1 MSKKDPDP
9 NSASDADPFSAAR
22 VAALSK
28 MPVELRV
35 VLGRTTLALEEIL
48 DFEQGKII
56 TLSKLVHEP
65 QLEIYIE
72 NRNVGHGGA
81 VSLGPEGKLG
91 VRILDW
97 SSAEAPT
104 DGAGETGPE
113 MQARSSSPPDMGPSN
128 HAALDTQSAPTDRT
142 NAEESFATPE
152 AAPAA
157 PPTSDVVDQVQS
169 PLEAMP
175 EPATRSPGDLAA
187 LSQAVASSGSDSA
200 QPQPQAARDAEVS
213 RAAAAP
219 TDGPGETGP
228 KRQARSSSPPGMGPS
243 NHAAL
248 ETQSAPTDRTNAEES
263 FATTEAA
270 PAAPAAP
277 PASEVVDQVQSPSEA
292 MPEPASRSP
301 SDLAGLSQAVASSG
315 PDSAQPHPQAD
326 RDAEVSH
333 AAAAPTDDP
342 DETGPERQARSLS
355 PPGMGPSNHAALE
368 TQSAPTDRTNAEES
382 FATTEAAPAAPP
394 ASDVVDQV
402 QSPLEAMPEPA
413 SRSPSD
419 LAGLSQAVASSG
431 PDSAQPHPQADRD
444 AEVSHAAAA
453 PTDDPDETGP
463 ERQARSSSP
472 PGMGPSNH
480 AALDTQSAPTDRAN
494 AEESFATTEAA
505 PAAPP
510 ASDVVDQVQSPSEAM
525 AESAT
530 RSRTDVASGSD
541 RAQPPPAAAPPIVAS
556 LAICANTAARIDTAD
571 PIGPTLRHL
580 SAFVPLLGLVLRGE
594 PASYTTMLGEPLD
607 VPDLKAWVETF
618 SSVWLNGVCVYLLR
632 AVERGSN
639 ATPEPAAVRALL
651 RDLQQ
656 SVLQPLAAEHGLEV
670 LLFLEPVALD
680 LERMKVLGTLPSG
693 GRMVVG
699 QRSCGL
705 IARRRLV
712 RPAGVLLG

>member
-402 QSPLEAMPEPA
+402 QSP
-413 SRSPSD
+413 
-419 LAGLSQAVASSG
+419 
-431 PDSAQPHPQADRD
+431 
-444 AEVSHAAAA
+444 
-453 PTDDPDETGP
+453 
-463 ERQARSSSP
+463 
-472 PGMGPSNH
+472 
-480 AALDTQSAPTDRAN
+480 
-494 AEESFATTEAA
+494 
-505 PAAPP
+505 
-510 ASDVVDQVQSPSEAM
+510 SEAM

>member
-152 AAPAA
+152 AALAA

-277 PASEVVDQVQSPSEA
+277 PASEVVDQVQSPS
-292 MPEPASRSP
+292 
-301 SDLAGLSQAVASSG
+301 
-315 PDSAQPHPQAD
+315 
-326 RDAEVSH
+326 
-333 AAAAPTDDP
+333 
-342 DETGPERQARSLS
+342 
-355 PPGMGPSNHAALE
+355 
-368 TQSAPTDRTNAEES
+368 
-382 FATTEAAPAAPP
+382 
-394 ASDVVDQV
+394 
-402 QSPLEAMPEPA
+402 EAMPEPA